1 MIRLQEVIVV
11 EGRYDKNALSQ
22 VVDAMIVETSGFG
35 VFHDEEKRNM
45 IRALAEKNG
54 VVILTDSD
62 GAGLVIRNY
71 LKSFIPPEK
80 IKNAY
85 ILEIPGKERRKYSPS
100 KEGLLGVEGMSP
112 QILEDCLRK
121 AGATFVEE
129 APSIQSASFTKTD
142 LFFWGLAGRPES
154 GNKRKKL
161 QARLGVPTN
170 LSSNSLLEYL
180 NRTISR
186 SDLEQILDELE
197 N

>member
-85 ILEIPGKERRKYSPS
+85 IPEIPGKERRKNSPS
-100 KEGLLGVEGMSP
+100 KEGLLGGWRRCSFGDWP
-112 QILEDCLRK
+112 ADRK
-121 AGATFVEE
+121 AGIRGKNF
-129 APSIQSASFTKTD
+129 
-142 LFFWGLAGRPES
+142 RP
-154 GNKRKKL
+154 GWVFL
-161 QARLGVPTN
+161 PIF
-170 LSSNSLLEYL
+170 LLIRCW
-180 NRTISR
+180 NI
-186 SDLEQILDELE
+186 
-197 N
+197 

>member
-85 ILEIPGKERRKYSPS
+85 IPEIQEKREEKTPHPRRGCLAWKACHRRSSKIVSGRPERHLWKKHLPYSPLRS
-100 KEGLLGVEGMSP
+100 QRPICSFGDWP
-112 QILEDCLRK
+112 ADRK
-121 AGATFVEE
+121 AGIRGKNF
-129 APSIQSASFTKTD
+129 
-142 LFFWGLAGRPES
+142 RP
-154 GNKRKKL
+154 GWVF
-161 QARLGVPTN
+161 QPIF
-170 LSSNSLLEYL
+170 LLIHCW
-180 NRTISR
+180 NI
-186 SDLEQILDELE
+186 
-197 N
+197 

>member
-71 LKSFIPPEK
+71 LKSF
-80 IKNAY
+80 
-85 ILEIPGKERRKYSPS
+85 

-161 QARLGVPTN
+161 QARLGIPTN

>member
-1 MIRLQEVIVV
+1 MKKLNYLV
-11 EGRYDKNALSQ
+11 
-22 VVDAMIVETSGFG
+22 VVDMQNDF
-35 VFHDEEKRNM
+35 
-45 IRALAEKNG
+45 
-54 VVILTDSD
+54 LTGPLGNDHCRRTIEPVC
-62 GAGLVIRNY
+62 GLIRNY

-85 ILEIPGKERRKYSPS
+85 IPEIPGKERRKNSPS

-161 QARLGVPTN
+161 QARLGIPTN